1 MILLDTS
8 LLSLAFRRRPPS
20 HEPPAV
26 TSFRRLV
33 EADAPVAIPG
43 IVLQELL
50 SGLRTDAEVAR
61 LQTLLEGFP
70 IILADRRDHV
80 AAAGIANAC
89 RRHGVSVSTID
100 CLIAA
105 LTTGRNAALF
115 TLDADFE
122 RMRRHCDLRLFP
134 ASPVTRR

>member
-8 LLSLAFRRRPPS
+8 VLSLAFRRRPS
-20 HEPPAV
+20 LHEPPAV

-33 EADAPVAIPG
+33 RADAPVAIPG
-43 IVLQELL
+43 IVLQELV
-50 SGLRTDAEVAR
+50 SGVKTDADVER
-61 LQTLLEGFP
+61 LQTLLGGFP

-89 RRHGVSVSTID
+89 RRHGVSVSTVD

-105 LTTGRNAALF
+105 QATVRRAALF
-115 TLDADFE
+115 TLDADFA
-122 RMRRHCDLRLFP
+122 RMRPYCDLRLFP
-134 ASPVTRR
+134 ARPVTRS

>member
-8 LLSLAFRRRPPS
+8 LLSLAFRRRLAS
-20 HEPPAV
+20 QEPPAV
-26 TSFRRLV
+26 TSLRRLV

-50 SGLRTDAEVAR
+50 SGVRTDTEVTR
-61 LQTLLEGFP
+61 LQRLVEGFP

-89 RRHGVSVSTID
+89 RRHGLSVSTVD

-105 LTTGRNAALF
+105 QATGRKAALF
-115 TLDADFE
+115 TLDVDFE
-122 RMRRHCDLRLFP
+122 RMRDHCNLRLFP
-134 ASPVTRR
+134 RGH

>member
-8 LLSLAFRRRPPS
+8 LLSLAFRRRPSS

-50 SGLRTDAEVAR
+50 SGVRTDTEVAR
-61 LQTLLEGFP
+61 LHTLLDGFSV
-70 IILADRRDHV
+70 ILADRRDHV

-89 RRHGVSVSTID
+89 RRHGVSVSTVD

-105 LTTGRNAALF
+105 QTTGRDAALF

-122 RMRRHCDLRLFP
+122 RMRPHCDLRLFP
-134 ASPVTRR
+134 VGPVTRR

>member
-1 MILLDTS
+1 MTS
-8 LLSLAFRRRPPS
+8 L
-20 HEPPAV
+20 
-26 TSFRRLV
+26 RRLV
-33 EADAPVAIPG
+33 EVDAPVAIPG
-43 IVLQELL
+43 IVLQEFL
-50 SGLRTDAEVAR
+50 SGVRTDAEVGR

-89 RRHGVSVSTID
+89 RRHGVGVSAID

-105 LTTGRNAALF
+105 MTTGRNAALF

-134 ASPVTRR
+134 ASPVARR